1 MPIETGFQ
9 DGVEDVR
16 LEMLVFFFIVIADQE
31 ISMSP
36 HESFLPSKIRDNP

>member
-16 LEMLVFFFIVIADQE
+16 LEMLIFFIVIADQE
-31 ISMSP
+31 TLRLHANHFSP
-36 HESFLPSKIRDNP
+36 QKNP